1 MTILKRTAAI
11 IVLALTCAAVST
23 RAQSPAAP
31 PSSQQPSAAPQPE
44 QQNEFVPLDQL
55 PPQEQLPAGRLL
67 VIAYAFVVGAL
78 FVYVISVARRL
89 GSVRREV
96 ERLEADLKRS
106 GRA

>member
-1 MTILKRTAAI
+1 MTLKRFLVALVAASCI
-11 IVLALTCAAVST
+11 TVAADSA
-23 RAQSPAAP
+23 RAQAAAQSTP
-31 PSSQQPSAAPQPE
+31 QAPSAQQQ

-67 VIAYAFVVGAL
+67 IVAYAFVVGAL
-78 FVYVISVARRL
+78 FVYIVSLSRRL
-89 GSVRREV
+89 TSVRREV

>member
-1 MTILKRTAAI
+1 MTLKRFLVALVAACCI
-11 IVLALTCAAVST
+11 AVAADSV
-23 RAQSPAAP
+23 RAQAAAQSPLQAQSA
-31 PSSQQPSAAPQPE
+31 QQQ

-67 VIAYAFVVGAL
+67 IVAYAFVVGAL
-78 FVYVISVARRL
+78 FVYIVSLSRRL
-89 GSVRREV
+89 TSVRREV